1 MLKSDFWP
9 WFFKC
14 SLLQPVLEV
23 FSKIPVAT
31 RINAKPWVPSE
42 QTCAALGGESLQ
54 VDRLPA
60 FFVEPGSHPTHMSSH
75 LVSPSHKE
83 KQIYPSLRVSPYFRF
98 SFSVLTSL
106 NVLQITPQ
114 FQGDVLIDTLNKI
127 KLIHTKH
134 KTWLCEDD
142 CTLQQTYCSYVLL
155 STFLT
160 VYNKNS

>member
-1 MLKSDFWP
+1 M
-9 WFFKC
+9 
-14 SLLQPVLEV
+14 
-23 FSKIPVAT
+23 
-31 RINAKPWVPSE
+31 PSE

-106 NVLQITPQ
+106 NVFQITPQ
-114 FQGDVLIDTLNKI
+114 FQGDVLIDTFFPVVCLFFHYQTKKLGFVTLLLNGAA
-127 KLIHTKH
+127 
-134 KTWLCEDD
+134 
-142 CTLQQTYCSYVLL
+142 
-155 STFLT
+155 
-160 VYNKNS
+160 